1 MPTRGRGVLPGARAH
16 PSVTGGP
23 APGNGV
29 PGPYLRA
36 GRSVWRLPLRRV
48 DQPGAAGR
56 TPRATG
62 RGPLSARQPGRGTV
76 PTVPRVPDTATDPSG
91 PHPLTGPARLG
102 AFLALLALVAGA
114 GWGVGRV
121 ANPPLPVPDLPTP
134 SVFGPAGHGAGEG
147 H

>member
-1 MPTRGRGVLPGARAH
+1 M
-16 PSVTGGP
+16 
-23 APGNGV
+23 
-29 PGPYLRA
+29 
-36 GRSVWRLPLRRV
+36 
-48 DQPGAAGR
+48 
-56 TPRATG
+56 
-62 RGPLSARQPGRGTV
+62 
-76 PTVPRVPDTATDPSG
+76 PDTETDPAG
-91 PHPLTGPARLG
+91 PPTSAVAVRLG